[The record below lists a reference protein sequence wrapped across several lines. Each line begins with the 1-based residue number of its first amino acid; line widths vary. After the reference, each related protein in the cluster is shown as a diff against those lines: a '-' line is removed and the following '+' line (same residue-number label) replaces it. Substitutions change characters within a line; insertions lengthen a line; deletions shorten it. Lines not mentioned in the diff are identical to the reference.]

1 MDALGLC
8 ASIKAT
14 FEFGAFRVFAAMMF
28 LTQVCRRPP
37 PPSPPTQALTRHAP
51 QASPQA
57 RPRPLAPSVFAAM
70 PTTPCQVYNSMLTV
84 VIPFYLVYVAH
95 VGVAQLGAAA
105 AVERAFHP

>member
-1 MDALGLC
+1 
-8 ASIKAT
+8 
-14 FEFGAFRVFAAMMF
+14 
-28 LTQVCRRPP
+28 
-37 PPSPPTQALTRHAP
+37 
-51 QASPQA
+51 
-57 RPRPLAPSVFAAM
+57 M